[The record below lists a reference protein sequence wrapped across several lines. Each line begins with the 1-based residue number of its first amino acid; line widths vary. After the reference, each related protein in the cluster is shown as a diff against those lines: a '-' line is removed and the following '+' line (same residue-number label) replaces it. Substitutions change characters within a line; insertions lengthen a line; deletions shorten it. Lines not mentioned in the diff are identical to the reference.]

1 VPFDGNPNISYGDLL
16 NAEGYVYIRNH
27 DLLGKFDVSFDLG
40 LDAAD
45 VIDIK
50 DGLVTFS
57 TELDHPD
64 GRFTASDL
72 LATNGAILTNS
83 SLLAAFK
90 IPRELDL
97 GLDAVHFKDEREVII
112 EFLNKM

>member
-1 VPFDGNPNISYGDLL
+1 MPFDGNPIISDGDLL
-16 NAEGYVYIRNH
+16 NAEGYVYMRNH
-27 DLLGKFDVSFDLG
+27 DLLGTFDVSFDLG

-64 GRFTASDL
+64 GRFTAGDL
-72 LATNGAILTNS
+72 LATNGAILPNS